1 MDNEAQNSNDEKA
14 PVFRSWTGCYI
25 GVLAVLILLIV
36 LFYLLTKKYS

>member
-1 MDNEAQNSNDEKA
+1 MDNKDYDNNDEQA

-25 GVLAVLILLIV
+25 TVLAFLIILIV